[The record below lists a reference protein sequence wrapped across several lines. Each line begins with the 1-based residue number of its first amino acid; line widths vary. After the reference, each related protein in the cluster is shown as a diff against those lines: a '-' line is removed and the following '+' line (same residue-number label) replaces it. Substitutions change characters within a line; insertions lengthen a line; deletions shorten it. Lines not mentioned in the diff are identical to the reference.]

1 MSDDRVETTTTRRAD
16 GGAPNVTVIERRGG
30 GGGLVIGLVLLVAVI
45 VAAVFLINQGKND
58 TLKTEA
64 TTAVAKDVGDAAGK
78 VGDAAQTAA
87 NKID

>member
-1 MSDDRVETTTTRRAD
+1 MSDDRVETTTTQPGNA
-16 GGAPNVTVIERRGG
+16 GAPNVTVVERRGG

-45 VAAVFLINQGKND
+45 VAAVFLINQGKNE
-58 TLKTEA
+58 TLKTQA
-64 TTAVAKDVGDAAGK
+64 TTEAAKDIGDAAGK